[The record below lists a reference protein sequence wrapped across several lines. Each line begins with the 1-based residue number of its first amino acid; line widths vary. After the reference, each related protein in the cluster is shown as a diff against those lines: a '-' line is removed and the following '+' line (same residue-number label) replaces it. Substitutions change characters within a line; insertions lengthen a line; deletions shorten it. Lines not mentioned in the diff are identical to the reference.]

1 MRNFIADTSPQ
12 HRILISRGVTFAL
25 LALSLVIG
33 GVGEILANIASGASL
48 EALMSAA
55 FFVLIAFLMPGTI
68 RGLVWGEASNAKRS
82 AYIAPTKTAF
92 LVSRGVTAGLIVLS
106 IWGGGLDASIAHFA
120 EGAYLSAV
128 TSAINLIVVATLL
141 PQVIRNLMA

>member
-33 GVGEILANIASGASL
+33 GVGEILANIASGASA
-48 EALMSAA
+48 EALMTAA
-55 FFVLIAFLMPGTI
+55 FFGLIAFLMPGTI
-68 RGLVWGEASNAKRS
+68 RGLVWGEASDAKRP

-92 LVSRGVTAGLIVLS
+92 LVSRGVTAVLVALA
-106 IWGGGLDASIAHFA
+106 IWGGGLDASMTHIA